1 MCSVSAAGSPPP
13 HLAADPT
20 LPLERCAAVEK
31 GGALLAGEASDPL
44 GVFTVAGLDT
54 GGFCAPPVNTKSY
67 VVALTDLS
75 EMGAC

>member
-1 MCSVSAAGSPPP
+1 MCSVTAAGSPPP

-20 LPLERCAAVEK
+20 LPLERSATVEE

-44 GVFTVAGLDT
+44 GVFTVAGLET
-54 GGFCAPPVNTKSY
+54 GDLCAPPVNMKSY
-67 VVALTDLS
+67 VVALTNLS

>member
-1 MCSVSAAGSPPP
+1 MCSVTAAGLPPP

-20 LPLERCAAVEK
+20 LPLERCAGVEE

-54 GGFCAPPVNTKSY
+54 GDFCAPAVNTKNY
-67 VVALTDLS
+67 VVALTDFS